1 MGCSFHHWGHRSESF
16 TLLYNMITLLAFTR
30 LTQGTWVRPS
40 SGSSAEKTAPGT
52 WEHPFSAS
60 PDPDHNGVVVS
71 PCSGLGRLWAGGG
84 AGRDE
89 ALSHSSVL
97 ELVFQTSMVWCGATY
112 PNPRDT
118 LQSCTPA
125 LVWVH
130 NSSHDLAQ
138 LHTNQSF
145 FLSGG
150 SPAFTKLLLVP
161 YYLVIWG
168 TWWSCPTGRCYIQET
183 NNTESAFP
191 ARWGQ
196 QMTKDKIIIFNSLL
210 AFPSSENVIQCC
222 CRENST

>member
-1 MGCSFHHWGHRSESF
+1 MTTSHTEVDQLHADAVQSSRASLQHTLVARKERQTFFCDTHQGKFTEQLSLEQRQNPMGCSFHHWGHRSESF

-30 LTQGTWVRPS
+30 LTQGTWVQPS

-52 WEHPFSAS
+52 WEHPFFSAS

-71 PCSGLGRLWAGGG
+71 PCSGLGRLWAGGR

-97 ELVFQTSMVWCGATY
+97 ELVFQTSMVWCGATC
-112 PNPRDT
+112 PNPRDI

-161 YYLVIWG
+161 CYLV
-168 TWWSCPTGRCYIQET
+168 
-183 NNTESAFP
+183 
-191 ARWGQ
+191 
-196 QMTKDKIIIFNSLL
+196 
-210 AFPSSENVIQCC
+210 V
-222 CRENST
+222 